1 MIDRYFKVGERRYL
15 MNCEVQHIDKNIRYR
30 ILIINEE
37 HYILDLERSFLSI
50 IFPFLFWMFP
60 STVFKV
66 EDLNIVE
73 QLKEPKRE
81 KVDSSWLTFLGG
93 LAYVLGILLT
103 PLMDYFNIPSSIL
116 VNTIMVVFVLILVAL
131 IYFSISRNRKRNLNN
146 IVKLEELQKN
156 LLRIRP
162 SSIKQISKVL
172 VVYTWF
178 LGLSLLGFGAYIQTG
193 NIMVL
198 IIGSGLF
205 FIILLVNRITVEEG
219 HTTVRFK
226 DYKEAV

>member
-1 MIDRYFKVGERRYL
+1 

-30 ILIINEE
+30 ILIINGE
-37 HYILDLERSFLSI
+37 HYILDMERSFLSI

-116 VNTIMVVFVLILVAL
+116 VNTIMLVFVLILVAL
-131 IYFSISRNRKRNLNN
+131 LYLSISSNRKRKLNN

-162 SSIKQISKVL
+162 SYIKQIFKVL

-178 LGLSLLGFGAYIQTG
+178 LGLSLLGFVAYIQTG

-205 FIILLVNRITVEEG
+205 FILLLVSRNTVEEG

-226 DYKEAV
+226 DYEKVI

>member
-1 MIDRYFKVGERRYL
+1 

-30 ILIINEE
+30 ILIINGE
-37 HYILDLERSFLSI
+37 HYILDMERSFLSI

-116 VNTIMVVFVLILVAL
+116 VNTIMLVFVLILVAL
-131 IYFSISRNRKRNLNN
+131 LYLSISSNRKRKLNN

-162 SSIKQISKVL
+162 SSIKQIFKVL

-178 LGLSLLGFGAYIQTG
+178 LGLSLLGFVAYIQTG

-205 FIILLVNRITVEEG
+205 FILLLVSRITVEEG

-226 DYKEAV
+226 DYEKVI

>member
-1 MIDRYFKVGERRYL
+1 

-30 ILIINEE
+30 IIINGE
-37 HYILDLERSFLSI
+37 HYILDMERSFLSI

-116 VNTIMVVFVLILVAL
+116 VNTIMLVFVLILVAL
-131 IYFSISRNRKRNLNN
+131 LYLSISSNRKRKLNN

-162 SSIKQISKVL
+162 SSIKQIFKVL

-178 LGLSLLGFGAYIQTG
+178 LGLSLLGFVAYIQTG

-205 FIILLVNRITVEEG
+205 FILLLVSRITVEEG

-226 DYKEAV
+226 DYEKVI

>member
-1 MIDRYFKVGERRYL
+1 

-30 ILIINEE
+30 ILIINGE
-37 HYILDLERSFLSI
+37 HYILDMERSFLST

-116 VNTIMVVFVLILVAL
+116 VNTIMLVFVLILVAL
-131 IYFSISRNRKRNLNN
+131 LYLSISSNRKRKLNN

-162 SSIKQISKVL
+162 SSIKQIFKVL

-178 LGLSLLGFGAYIQTG
+178 LGLSLLGFVAYIQTG

-205 FIILLVNRITVEEG
+205 FILLLVSRITVEEG

-226 DYKEAV
+226 DYEKVI